1 MLLSYVISFRKNKT
15 LWIFFPAFLL
25 FYTPLLFSNPYLEQ
39 EPAVSWTCKRDS
51 ECIRYLNSDLDTQN
65 DYSLYKICHNEYKH
79 VKTCCESLNNCS
91 SNYGVSRDL
100 NNLKINLLNSADNQK
115 ACSANNIPSLIAS
128 IEGKQKE
135 VCQLGA
141 GNCKATCENKLN
153 DFKQRVKNCFS
164 ISSSLDEALK
174 QAKSSQNDSVC
185 YSDLK
190 TVAERYK
197 RQSLKGNS
205 ELRENLSVQDIVDC
219 EGVRN
224 KGKGAVG
231 AKKAME
237 LCSEVNQE
245 LLVRQQQEQAE
256 KEELERQER
265 EKERLEELER
275 QKEEEHRRK
284 QEEFEDR
291 ARMIQADMG
300 YNTNENK
307 GALDSQVQGQ
317 AQGFGI
323 KGQSPEDQKRQVY
336 GSGAIKTSEIKE
348 PKEPVK
354 KETTE
359 KEKDKEKT
367 EDKKEDSETEKIE
380 TI

>member
-1 MLLSYVISFRKNKT
+1 M
-15 LWIFFPAFLL
+15 
-25 FYTPLLFSNPYLEQ
+25 
-39 EPAVSWTCKRDS
+39 
-51 ECIRYLNSDLDTQN
+51 
-65 DYSLYKICHNEYKH
+65 
-79 VKTCCESLNNCS
+79 
-91 SNYGVSRDL
+91 
-100 NNLKINLLNSADNQK
+100 
-115 ACSANNIPSLIAS
+115 PSLIAS
-128 IEGKQKE
+128 IEGMQKE

-141 GNCKATCENKLN
+141 GNCKAACGDKLN
-153 DFKQRVKNCFS
+153 EFKQRVKNCFS
-164 ISSSLDEALK
+164 INSSLDEALK

-205 ELRENLSVQDIVDC
+205 ELREDLSVQDIVDC

-224 KGKGAVG
+224 KVKGAVG
-231 AKKAME
+231 AKKAIE

-245 LLVRQQQEQAE
+245 LLVRQQEEQAE

-300 YNTNENK
+300 YITNENK
-307 GALDSQVQGQ
+307 GALDSQ
-317 AQGFGI
+317 AQSFGI
-323 KGQSPEDQKRQVY
+323 KGQSPEDQKRQAY
-336 GSGAIKTSEIKE
+336 GAKAIKTSEIKK

-354 KETTE
+354 TE
-359 KEKDKEKT
+359 KTENEKESKKEKKEDKKSNSEKEDKSE
-367 EDKKEDSETEKIE
+367 EDKKEDEKPTEKDKKEDKKPLEKDQILKQHRQAVIDME
-380 TI
+380 YEIFYKNKNSKTLPFKFSPFLVSFKLPADIQERSLRVNVLSPTGSLIYTAPIRIKKKKKDLVSLIDKVQ